1 VFRALGNEHPA
12 VQDVCVVVARSV
24 NRTRSR
30 DLESVLLQAADHV
43 LRRDG
48 LDGVTVRSVAT
59 EAGVAPMG
67 VYSRFGSK
75 EGLVDALLIQAIDD
89 LQRAVASRGEPEPA
103 ERLRSSARRYRQW
116 ALANPQHYQA
126 IFLSRRGMGSAE
138 VAEHLA
144 GVYEVGYTMHEYAMA
159 HGVIKAGDP
168 KEACARFWCATHG
181 AIAFELHSLVLPE
194 DADRNFE
201 AVLDMVMQGLSA
213 PPLAP

>member
-1 VFRALGNEHPA
+1 
-12 VQDVCVVVARSV
+12 VVVARSL

-30 DLESVLLQAADHV
+30 DLESVLLQAGDAV

-75 EGLVDALLIQAIDD
+75 EGLVDALLIQSIDD
-89 LQRAVASRGEPEPA
+89 LQRAVASRGEPDPT

-126 IFLSRRGMGSAE
+126 IFLSRRGLGTVE
-138 VAEHLA
+138 IGEHLA
-144 GVYEVGYTMHEYAMA
+144 AVYEVGYSMHEFAMA
-159 HGVIKAGDP
+159 HGVIQAGDP
-168 KEACARFWCATHG
+168 RESCARFWCATHG

-201 AVLDMVMQGLSA
+201 AVLDMVLQGLA
-213 PPLAP
+213 ATPAATPAAG

>member
-1 VFRALGNEHPA
+1 MCKRPLAGHNHA
-12 VQDVCVVVARSV
+12 VVVARAV

-30 DLESVLLQAADHV
+30 DLESVLLQAADEV

-75 EGLVDALLIQAIDD
+75 EGLVDALLIHAIDD
-89 LQRAVASRGEPEPA
+89 LQRAVASRGEPDPTD
-103 ERLRSSARRYRQW
+103 RMRSSARRYRQW

-126 IFLSRRGMGSAE
+126 IFLSRGVASPA

-144 GVYEVGYTMHEYAMA
+144 AVYEVGYSMHEYAMA
-159 HGVIKAGDP
+159 HGVIRSIDP
-168 KEACARFWCATHG
+168 KESCARFWCATHG
-181 AIAFELHSLVLPE
+181 AITFELHSLVLPE

-201 AVLDMVMQGLSA
+201 AVLDMVMQGLSPA
-213 PPLAP
+213 PAAH

>member
-1 VFRALGNEHPA
+1 MPRTV
-12 VQDVCVVVARSV
+12 S
-24 NRTRSR
+24 RTRSR
-30 DLESVLLQAADHV
+30 DLESVLLQAADDV

-48 LDGVTVRSVAT
+48 LESVTVRSVAT

-89 LQRAVASRGEPEPA
+89 LQRAVASRGEPDPA
-103 ERLRSSARRYRQW
+103 ERLRASARRYRQW
-116 ALANPQHYQA
+116 ALANPWHYEA
-126 IFLSRRGMGSAE
+126 IFLSRRNLASSA

-144 GVYEVGYTMHEYAMA
+144 AVYEVGYSMHEYAMA
-159 HGVIKAGDP
+159 HGVIRSIDP

-201 AVLDMVMQGLSA
+201 AVLDMVMRGLSA
-213 PPLAP
+213 DA

>member
-1 VFRALGNEHPA
+1 VA
-12 VQDVCVVVARSV
+12 VVVARSM

-30 DLESVLLQAADHV
+30 DLESVLLQAADDV

-75 EGLVDALLIQAIDD
+75 EGLVDALLIHAIDD
-89 LQRAVASRGEPEPA
+89 LQRAVSSQGEPDPT
-103 ERLRSSARRYRQW
+103 ERMRSSARRYRQW

-126 IFLSRRGMGSAE
+126 IFLSRRGVASPA

-144 GVYEVGYTMHEYAMA
+144 AVYEVGYSMHEYAMA
-159 HGVIKAGDP
+159 HGVIRAIDP
-168 KEACARFWCATHG
+168 KESCARFWCATHG

-201 AVLDMVMQGLSA
+201 AVLDMVMQGLSVTPA
-213 PPLAP
+213 AG